1 VLYAITRAR
10 AQANTTLAHFLAVH
24 VVVVLN
30 VLTQLICTLSV
41 TLLSWK

>member
-1 VLYAITRAR
+1 VFCAITRAR
-10 AQANTTLAHFLAVH
+10 AQPNITLSHFLAVD

-30 VLTQLICTLSV
+30 VFTQLICMLSV